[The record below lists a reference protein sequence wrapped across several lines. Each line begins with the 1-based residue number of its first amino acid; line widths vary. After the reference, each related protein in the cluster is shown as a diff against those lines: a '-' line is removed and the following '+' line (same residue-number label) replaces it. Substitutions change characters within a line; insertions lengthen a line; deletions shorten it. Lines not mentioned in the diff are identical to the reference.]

1 MTFSIMSKETAIRR
15 IVPAAA
21 IPGGEIAVEF
31 DIQYGTATPRV
42 LIDGASAHVV
52 ADSNRRVLALVPSI
66 QGGEAQVTLSFED
79 GEPSMIAPSRLV
91 VGTKLTGDIHAV
103 ANPAVDPADGTLYV
117 TRSGSRGEH
126 IPVSIYRINSEDELE
141 EFSGDITNPTGIA
154 FDHRG
159 QMFVTSRLD
168 GTVYRVSPVKE
179 CSVFAG
185 DLGIATGLAFNQDG
199 DMFVGDRSG
208 TIFKINGIG
217 EAAPW
222 AEHEPSVSA
231 YHLAFGPDDA
241 LYVAGPTVSSF
252 DAITR
257 FDKFGAAKVFYRG
270 LGRPQGLAFDTK
282 GNLYVAASLGGRRGV
297 VKISPD
303 GQSAELLV
311 AGMNVVGL
319 AFSRQGDMIV
329 ATNDSVY
336 SLSLGIDGLLL
347 SQDWALT
354 RETP

>member
-1 MTFSIMSKETAIRR
+1 MSKDTAIRR
-15 IVPAAA
+15 IVPPAA
-21 IPGGEIAVEF
+21 IPGGEIACEF
-31 DIQYGTATPRV
+31 DIRRDTVALV
-42 LIDGASAHVV
+42 MIDGAEAHIV
-52 ADSNRRVLALVPSI
+52 AASNHRALALVPNVD
-66 QGGEAQVTLSFED
+66 GGQSQVTLSFND
-79 GEPSMIAPSRLV
+79 GEPQVIAPSRLD
-91 VGTKLTGDIHAV
+91 VGTKLAGDVHPV
-103 ANPAVDPADGTLYV
+103 TNPAFDPSDGTLYV
-117 TRSGSRGEH
+117 TRSGARGEH
-126 IPVSIYRINSEDELE
+126 VPVSIYRINSEDELE

-179 CSVFAG
+179 CSVFAS

-217 EAAPW
+217 EASPW

-257 FDKFGAAKVFYRG
+257 FDKFGAPEVFYRG
-270 LGRPQGLAFDTK
+270 LGRPQGLAFDAK
-282 GNLYVAASLGGRRGV
+282 GNLYVAASFQGRRGV
-297 VKISPD
+297 VKISPN
-303 GQSAELLV
+303 GGKAELIV

-319 AFSRQGDMIV
+319 AFSRQGELIV
-329 ATNDSVY
+329 ATNDAIY

>member
-1 MTFSIMSKETAIRR
+1 MSKETVIRR

-21 IPGGEIAVEF
+21 IPGGEVAVEF
-31 DIQYGTATPRV
+31 NIQHGAVTPGV
-42 LIDGASAHVV
+42 LIDGIRAHFVAAS
-52 ADSNRRVLALVPSI
+52 NQRVLALVPSDI
-66 QGGEAQVTLSFED
+66 QGSEGQVSLSFGDDDEL
-79 GEPSMIAPSRLV
+79 SAPSRLV

-117 TRSGSRGEH
+117 TRSGSRGERV
-126 IPVSIYRINSEDELE
+126 PVSIYRINSEAELE

-159 QMFVTSRLD
+159 QMFATSRLD
-168 GTVYRVSPVKE
+168 GTVSRVSPVKE
-179 CSVFAG
+179 CSVFAS

-217 EAAPW
+217 EASPW

-257 FDKFGAAKVFYRG
+257 FDKVGAPEVFYRG

-282 GNLYVAASLGGRRGV
+282 GNLYVAASLRGRRGV

-303 GQSAELLV
+303 GRSAELVV

-319 AFSRQGDMIV
+319 AFSRQREMIV

>member
-1 MTFSIMSKETAIRR
+1 MSKETAIRR
-15 IVPAAA
+15 IVPSAA

-31 DIQYGTATPRV
+31 DGQHVAAAPRV
-42 LIDGASAHVV
+42 LIDGRHAHVV
-52 ADSNRRVLALVPSI
+52 AASNQRVLALVPSI
-66 QGGEAQVTLSFED
+66 QGGEAQVTLSLDDD
-79 GEPSMIAPSRLV
+79 GPSASAPPRLV
-91 VGTKLTGDIHAV
+91 VGEKLAGDIHAV
-103 ANPAVDPADGTLYV
+103 ANPAFSPSDGTLYV
-117 TRSGSRGEH
+117 TRSGARGEH
-126 IPVSIYRINSEDELE
+126 VPVSIYRINSEDELE

-168 GTVYRVSPVKE
+168 GTVYRVSPVRG
-179 CSVFAG
+179 CSVFAS

-208 TIFKINGIG
+208 TIFKVNGIG
-217 EAAPW
+217 EASPW

-231 YHLAFGPDDA
+231 YHLAFGPGDT

-257 FDKFGAAKVFYRG
+257 FDKSGAAEVFYRG

-282 GNLYVAASLGGRRGV
+282 GNLYVAASLHGRRGV
-297 VKISPD
+297 VKIAPD
-303 GQSAELLV
+303 GVTAELVV

-319 AFSRQGDMIV
+319 AFSRQGQMIV

>member
-1 MTFSIMSKETAIRR
+1 MTKQTAIRR
-15 IVPAAA
+15 IVPSAA
-21 IPGGEIAVEF
+21 IPGGEVACEF
-31 DIQYGTATPRV
+31 DIERDAAAPQV
-42 LIDGASAHVV
+42 LIDGIEAHVV
-52 ADSNRRVLALVPSI
+52 AASKHRVLALVPNI
-66 QGGEAQVTLSFED
+66 EGGQAQVTLSS
-79 GEPSMIAPSRLV
+79 GGGAAQVTAASRLE
-91 VGTKLTGDIHAV
+91 VGKKLAGDIHPV
-103 ANPAVDPADGTLYV
+103 TNPAFDPSDGTLYV
-117 TRSGSRGEH
+117 TRSGARGEH
-126 IPVSIYRINSEDELE
+126 VPVSIYRINSEDELE
-141 EFSGDITNPTGIA
+141 NFSGDITNPTGIA

-159 QMFVTSRLD
+159 QLFVTSRLD
-168 GTVYRVSPVKE
+168 GTVYRLSPVKE
-179 CSVFAG
+179 CAVFAS

-208 TIFKINGIG
+208 TIFKINEIG
-217 EAAPW
+217 EASPW

-257 FDKFGAAKVFYRG
+257 FDKLGAPEVFYRG
-270 LGRPQGLAFDTK
+270 LGRPQGLAFDAK
-282 GNLYVAASLGGRRGV
+282 GNLYVAASLQGRRGV

-303 GQSAELLV
+303 GRSAELFV
-311 AGMNVVGL
+311 AGMNVVGV
-319 AFSRQGDMIV
+319 AFSRQGEMIV
-329 ATNDSVY
+329 ATNDSIY

>member
-1 MTFSIMSKETAIRR
+1 MSKETAIRR
-15 IVPAAA
+15 IVPSAA
-21 IPGGEIAVEF
+21 IPGGEIACEF
-31 DIQYGTATPRV
+31 DHQRDAAAPQV
-42 LIDGASAHVV
+42 FIDGMQAHVV
-52 ADSNRRVLALVPSI
+52 AASKHRVLVLVPNI
-66 QGGEAQVTLSFED
+66 EGGQAQVTLSS
-79 GEPSMIAPSRLV
+79 GGGAAQVTAASRLE
-91 VGTKLTGDIHAV
+91 VGKKLAGDVHPV
-103 ANPAVDPADGTLYV
+103 TNPAFDPSDGTLYV
-117 TRSGSRGEH
+117 TRSGARGEH
-126 IPVSIYRINSEDELE
+126 VPVSIYRINSEDELE
-141 EFSGDITNPTGIA
+141 DFSGDITNPTGIA

-168 GTVYRVSPVKE
+168 GTVYRLSPVKE
-179 CSVFAG
+179 CAVFAS

-208 TIFKINGIG
+208 TIFKINEIG
-217 EAAPW
+217 EASPW

-257 FDKFGAAKVFYRG
+257 FDKFGAAEVFYRG
-270 LGRPQGLAFDTK
+270 LGRPQGLAFDAK
-282 GNLYVAASLGGRRGV
+282 GNLYVAASLQGRRGV

-303 GQSAELLV
+303 RRSAELIV
-311 AGMNVVGL
+311 AGMNVVGV
-319 AFSRQGDMIV
+319 AFSRQGEMIV
-329 ATNDSVY
+329 ATNDSIY

>member
-1 MTFSIMSKETAIRR
+1 MSKETAIRR

-31 DIQYGTATPRV
+31 DIQHDAAGPRV
-42 LIDGASAHVV
+42 LLDGTLAHVI
-52 ADSNRRVLALVPSI
+52 AASNHRVLALVPSDI
-66 QGGEAQVTLSFED
+66 EGEAQVTLSFDD
-79 GEPSMIAPSRLV
+79 GESQVIASSRLQ
-91 VGTKLTGDIHAV
+91 VGTKLAGDLHPV
-103 ANPAVDPADGTLYV
+103 TNPAFDPGDRTLYV

-126 IPVSIYRINSEDELE
+126 VPITIYRINSEDELE

-179 CSVFAG
+179 CAVFAS

-217 EAAPW
+217 EASPW

-257 FDKFGAAKVFYRG
+257 FDKFGAPEVFYRG

-282 GNLYVAASLGGRRGV
+282 GNLYVAASLQGRRGV

-303 GQSAELLV
+303 GESAELVV
-311 AGMNVVGL
+311 AGMNIVGL
-319 AFSRQGDMIV
+319 AFSRQREMIV
-329 ATNDSVY
+329 ATNDSIY
-336 SLSLGIDGLLL
+336 SLSLGIDGLLM

-354 RETP
+354 RETS